1 MEFRAG
7 RDSYGLAR
15 WVAGL
20 VQEREQRDDGLWVK
34 ILPAYSASD
43 EDAQWVR
50 QDDVRG
56 AAGPA

>member
-7 RDSYGLAR
+7 RDTYGLAR
-15 WVAGL
+15 WVVGQ
-20 VQEREQRDDGLWVK
+20 VQEREQRADGPWIKV
-34 ILPAYSASD
+34 LPAYSASD